1 MKHDIARRRTDSV
14 LAPDHL
20 SVAKPLR
27 PGDLDRCVTQHGI
40 YPSLPTSPGVPW
52 SAYVRSPRKGSRPV
66 SSSTE
71 ALDSD
76 PARHVT
82 QRIIQHTR
90 SLPTNS
96 PVPYFPSTDREY
108 KSESGLSDRYS
119 PRVHIATG
127 VHRSSHDDYV
137 TGFDDYA
144 TLGGITPAPSSTGMI
159 VNPRTGI
166 ASTHGS
172 PIKKEPMNVD
182 RARSSSSH
190 HIIGVGATVFTD
202 MTDTMLKVL
211 DRRMAVT
218 AQAWEHE
225 NSLAEN
231 AFAIG
236 QPRQNMTGYMKD
248 LNPDCFLLV
257 KRNPR
262 KSEVFYGYSDS
273 LSLDNNSMVLVDLKE
288 FIYQYGTPIYAVGRV
303 NGKMYHTFKG
313 GYKLINERAMLQ
325 PQYSLTTSL
334 GSESINTQPLY
345 MNTLPGTTSMGTPM
359 AESNPIP
366 QIGPTLFRPIPTP
379 RVHDILEPSANE
391 QTRADYL
398 ERQMRN
404 MSSI

>member
-1 MKHDIARRRTDSV
+1 MNHDINRRRADSV
-14 LAPDHL
+14 APDHL

-27 PGDLDRCVTQHGI
+27 PEDLDKRVTRHGI

-52 SAYVRSPRKGSRPV
+52 SDYVRSQRKGSRSV

-76 PARHVT
+76 QARCVT
-82 QRIIQHTR
+82 QRIIQHAR

-96 PVPYFPSTDREY
+96 PVPYVPSTDREY
-108 KSESGLSDRYS
+108 RSESGLSDRYS

-127 VHRSSHDDYV
+127 VCRSSHDDYA

-144 TLGGITPAPSSTGMI
+144 TLRGITPAPSSTEMI

-166 ASTHGS
+166 ASTRGS
-172 PIKKEPMNVD
+172 PIPKEPMTVD
-182 RARSSSSH
+182 KAVSSSSH
-190 HIIGVGATVFTD
+190 HIIGEGATVFTD
-202 MTDTMLKVL
+202 MTDTMLKIL

-218 AQAWEHE
+218 AQVREIE

-248 LNPDCFLLV
+248 LNPDWFLPV
-257 KRNPR
+257 KGNPR
-262 KSEVFYGYSDS
+262 ISEVFYGYSDS
-273 LSLDNNSMVLVDLKE
+273 LSLDNNSMVLVELKE
-288 FIYQYGTPIYAVGRV
+288 FIYRYGTPIYAVDRV
-303 NGKMYHTFKG
+303 NGKMYDTFEG

-325 PQYSLTTSL
+325 PQYSLPTSL

-359 AESNPIP
+359 AESTPVP
-366 QIGPTLFRPIPTP
+366 QVGPTLFRPIPTP
-379 RVHDILEPSANE
+379 CICDILEPSANE
-391 QTRADYL
+391 QARADYL

-404 MSSI
+404 MSSV

>member
-27 PGDLDRCVTQHGI
+27 PEDLDRRVTQHGI

-52 SAYVRSPRKGSRPV
+52 SVYVRSQRKGSRSV

-76 PARHVT
+76 QARCIT
-82 QRIIQHTR
+82 QRIIQHAR

-96 PVPYFPSTDREY
+96 PVPYVPSTDREY
-108 KSESGLSDRYS
+108 RSESGLSDRYS

-127 VHRSSHDDYV
+127 VCRSSHDDYA

-144 TLGGITPAPSSTGMI
+144 TLGGITPVPSSTGMI
-159 VNPRTGI
+159 INPRTGI

-172 PIKKEPMNVD
+172 PIQKEPMNVD
-182 RARSSSSH
+182 RAVSSSSH
-190 HIIGVGATVFTD
+190 HIIGEGATVFTD

-211 DRRMAVT
+211 DRQMAVT
-218 AQAWEHE
+218 AQARELE

-248 LNPDCFLLV
+248 SNPDWFLPV
-257 KRNPR
+257 KGNPR
-262 KSEVFYGYSDS
+262 
-273 LSLDNNSMVLVDLKE
+273 
-288 FIYQYGTPIYAVGRV
+288 I
-303 NGKMYHTFKG
+303 
-313 GYKLINERAMLQ
+313 
-325 PQYSLTTSL
+325 
-334 GSESINTQPLY
+334 SESILW
-345 MNTLPGTTSMGTPM
+345 
-359 AESNPIP
+359 I
-366 QIGPTLFRPIPTP
+366 FR
-379 RVHDILEPSANE
+379 
-391 QTRADYL
+391 
-398 ERQMRN
+398 
-404 MSSI
+404 